1 MNNNHGEVL
10 FNEKLLECYQPG
22 GRESYRNNLLNAY
35 LFRGLNAIVIVLF
48 IIMIWWQFKENQLGG
63 VAVFCD
69 ILSLLGIFIFFIISE
84 NFYKNG
90 GASSRPMTVQSS
102 GLTIPPI
109 YLRALSKEKGF
120 IHKDLID
127 HIEVRW
133 HKEHTAYFSKVSS
146 INWYDA
152 PVEFVVHLKNGK
164 AISSGKRPPETI
176 LEAVDTMERGW
187 GIKVIRQGFK
197 RGRMERI
204 VNLETVEER
213 DL

>member
-1 MNNNHGEVL
+1 MDDNRGDGL
-10 FNEKLLECYQPG
+10 FEEKLLGCYLPG
-22 GRESYRNNLLNAY
+22 GWESFKKKKFNTYLARVINAF
-35 LFRGLNAIVIVLF
+35 LIALF
-48 IIMIWWQFKENQLGG
+48 IAMLAFQLELNHLG
-63 VAVFCD
+63 AVS
-69 ILSLLGIFIFFIISE
+69 ILSDFLSLFGISIVFLIGE
-84 NFYKNG
+84 NFNKNG
-90 GASSRPMTVQSS
+90 GVSSRPITVYSG

-120 IHKDLID
+120 IHKGLID
-127 HIEVRW
+127 HLEVRW

-176 LEAVDTMERGW
+176 LEAVDTMERAW

>member
-1 MNNNHGEVL
+1 MDDNRGDVL
-10 FNEKLLECYQPG
+10 FEEKLLGCYLRG
-22 GRESYRNNLLNAY
+22 GWESFRKKKINAY
-35 LFRGLNAIVIVLF
+35 LARGINAILIVLF
-48 IIMIWWQFKENQLGG
+48 IAMLAIQFDLNHFRPVSILCDLLSITGILM
-63 VAVFCD
+63 VFL
-69 ILSLLGIFIFFIISE
+69 IGE
-84 NFYKNG
+84 NFYKSG
-90 GASSRPMTVQSS
+90 GVSSRPITVQLS

-109 YLRALSKEKGF
+109 YIRALSKEKGF

-127 HIEVRW
+127 HLEVRW

-164 AISSGKRPPETI
+164 AISSGKRPPESI
-176 LEAVDTMERGW
+176 LEAVDTMERAW

-197 RGRMERI
+197 RGRMEKI

-213 DL
+213 EL